1 MTKPTAVG
9 SLLPSDIE
17 DFKRMLEVKREKG
30 IVYDR
35 RGKRRWEDQV
45 FVRIFAEFQES
56 GWLARLSPSELKVL
70 ISLSLRMDDKR
81 KAYPSVA
88 RIAHDTGYS
97 DRQVIRTLQQLEK
110 RGLISRKK
118 RRDSRKKYRS
128 NLYTILPGWIKGIE

>member
-1 MTKPTAVG
+1 MAKPTAVRNV
-9 SLLPSDIE
+9 LPGDIE
-17 DFKRMLEVKREKG
+17 EFKRMLEVKREKG
-30 IVYDR
+30 IVYDQ
-35 RGKRRWEDQV
+35 RGERRWEDQV

-88 RIAHDTGYS
+88 RIARDTGYS
-97 DRQVIRTLQQLEK
+97 DRQVIRTLQRLDK

-118 RRDSRKKYRS
+118 RRDSSKKYRS
-128 NLYTILPGWIKGIE
+128 NLYTILPGWIRGIE